1 MIPLRDDNPTVLWPI
16 ITVALIIA
24 NTAVF
29 FYELSLLSYGPKA
42 LDGFIYQMGI
52 VPASLIQAH
61 IPGTGGYLTVF
72 TSMFLHGGWMHII
85 GNMLYLW
92 IFGNNVEDSMGHLR
106 FIIFYLVAGLAAAAA
121 HLAFNPTSTVPTI
134 GASGA
139 VSGVLGAYLVLFPH
153 ARVKT
158 LIFLFGPF
166 FRIIY
171 LPAWVLLIFWIG
183 LQLLSQAVAPME
195 PAAGGVAYAAH
206 IGGFAAGFV
215 LIPLFR
221 KYRRRSHFRYS

>member
-16 ITVALIIA
+16 VTVSLIIA

-29 FYELSLLSYGPKA
+29 FYELSLEPRL
-42 LDGFIYQMGI
+42 LETLIYQMGM
-52 VPASLIQAH
+52 VPASIIQAH
-61 IPGTGGYLTVF
+61 IPGTGGYFTVL

-92 IFGNNVEDSMGHLR
+92 IFGNNIEDSMGHLR
-106 FIIFYLVAGLAAAAA
+106 FIIFYLFAGLAAAAA
-121 HLAFNPTSTVPTI
+121 HLALNAASTIPTI

-153 ARVKT
+153 ARIQT
-158 LIFLFGPF
+158 LITLGF
-166 FRIIY
+166 FIRIIY

-183 LQLLSQAVAPME
+183 LQLLNQAVAPLDSVV
-195 PAAGGVAYAAH
+195 GGVAYAAH
-206 IGGFAAGFV
+206 IGGFVAGIA
-215 LIPLFR
+215 LIFLFR
-221 KYRRRSHFRYS
+221 KYRRKTHFNYY

>member
-16 ITVALIIA
+16 VTVSLIIA
-24 NTAVF
+24 NTAAF
-29 FYELSLLSYGPKA
+29 FYELSLEPRL
-42 LDGFIYQMGI
+42 LETLIYQMGM
-52 VPASLIQAH
+52 VPASIIQAH
-61 IPGTGGYLTVF
+61 IPGTGGYFTVL

-92 IFGNNVEDSMGHLR
+92 IFGNNIEDSMGHLR
-106 FIIFYLVAGLAAAAA
+106 FVFFYLITGLAAAAA
-121 HLAFNPTSTVPTI
+121 HLAFNPASTVPTI

-153 ARVKT
+153 ARVQT
-158 LIFLFGPF
+158 LVTLGF
-166 FRIIY
+166 FIRIIY
-171 LPAWVLLIFWIG
+171 LPAWLLLIFWIG
-183 LQLLSQAVAPME
+183 LQLLNQALAPMD
-195 PAAGGVAYAAH
+195 PTAGGVAYAAH
-206 IGGFAAGFV
+206 IGGFAAGLV

>member
-1 MIPLRDDNPTVLWPI
+1 MIPLRDDIPTVLWPVVTI
-16 ITVALIIA
+16 ALIIA

-29 FYELSLLSYGPKA
+29 FYELSLEPGL
-42 LDGFIYQMGI
+42 LDTFIYQMGM
-52 VPASLIQAH
+52 VPASIIQAH
-61 IPGTGGYLTVF
+61 IPGTGGYLTVL

-92 IFGNNVEDSMGHLR
+92 IFGNNIEDSMGHPR
-106 FIIFYLVAGLAAAAA
+106 FIVFYLVTGLAAAAT

-153 ARVKT
+153 ARVQT
-158 LIFLFGPF
+158 LITLGF
-166 FRIIY
+166 FIRIVY

-183 LQLLSQAVAPME
+183 LQLLNQALGSIDPR
-195 PAAGGVAYAAH
+195 AGGVAYAAH
-206 IGGFAAGFV
+206 IGGFVAGLV

-221 KYRRRSHFRYS
+221 KYRRRSHFRYTD

>member
-16 ITVALIIA
+16 VTITLIIA
-24 NTAVF
+24 NAAVF
-29 FYELSLLSYGPKA
+29 FYELSLEPRL
-42 LDGFIYQMGI
+42 LETLIYQMGM
-52 VPASLIQAH
+52 VPASLLQSP
-61 IPGTGGYLTVF
+61 IPGSVGYFTVF

-92 IFGNNVEDSMGHLR
+92 IFGNNIEDSMGHVR
-106 FIIFYLVAGLAAAAA
+106 FVIFYLLAGLVAAAA
-121 HLAFNPTSTVPTI
+121 HLALNPASAVPTI

-153 ARVKT
+153 ARVQT
-158 LIFLFGPF
+158 LITFGF
-166 FRIIY
+166 FIRMVY

-183 LQLLSQAVAPME
+183 LQILNQALSPMD

-206 IGGFAAGFV
+206 IGGFVAGFA
-215 LIPLFR
+215 LILLFR
-221 KYRRRSHFRYS
+221 KYRRRTHFRYY